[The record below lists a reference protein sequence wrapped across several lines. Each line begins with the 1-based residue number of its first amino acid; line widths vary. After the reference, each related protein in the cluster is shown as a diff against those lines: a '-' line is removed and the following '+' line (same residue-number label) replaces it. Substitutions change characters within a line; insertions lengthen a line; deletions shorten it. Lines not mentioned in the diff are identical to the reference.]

1 MVESTSDAYKW
12 KSSDISYDDLIKC
25 GINMGVSKRKC
36 DAIIS
41 YIEDVAKR
49 FSDYMDMAGVREK
62 TCQIMNDIII
72 SNNIRKQEI
81 NHGKTNEKKDFYR
94 KHGWCAPLH
103 LCVHSF
109 GEAHHHVSN

>member
-41 YIEDVAKR
+41 YIEDVAKDFGLYGYGR
-49 FSDYMDMAGVREK
+49 CQGENLSDYE
-62 TCQIMNDIII
+62 
-72 SNNIRKQEI
+72 
-81 NHGKTNEKKDFYR
+81 
-94 KHGWCAPLH
+94 
-103 LCVHSF
+103 
-109 GEAHHHVSN
+109 